1 MMYHLGK
8 LAQMVNAKPTTT
20 WQGLIDIIKCKDQ
33 CLICQ
38 PNHLL
43 HWPYLASP
51 WRNHKML
58 LNVQLDP
65 LFLSTS
71 LSLIE
76 YPCSSPN
83 SSLHLQFRDNHQM
96 RTNNGHNVQRNC
108 VMWDRNN
115 LDVNF
120 QRWTKQYY
128 T

>member
-1 MMYHLGK
+1 
-8 LAQMVNAKPTTT
+8 
-20 WQGLIDIIKCKDQ
+20 
-33 CLICQ
+33 
-38 PNHLL
+38 
-43 HWPYLASP
+43 
-51 WRNHKML
+51 ML

-120 QRWTKQYY
+120 QR
-128 T
+128 